1 MVRGYFIFSGQ
12 NSRDYKIGIEQCP
25 VYPVAQRVVEKT
37 TIPGR
42 SGEVVFD
49 SGAFSNVTQTYEIY
63 FNAKFQGM
71 SMAAG
76 YLAQWLHS
84 GLGYQR
90 LEDSYRPDSYRM
102 AMFTGPIDIDNWMN
116 LYGRCTIEFDCKPQR
131 FLKSGEFPIK
141 IQSGQSL
148 YNAWQPALPL
158 IQITGTGDGQ
168 LVVGKSTVNITGMT
182 GNLML
187 DSEVQN
193 AYDGTTNKNN
203 SISISGG
210 FPVLEHGESLISYSG
225 GITAVNITPRWWML

>member
-1 MVRGYFIFSGQ
+1 MNQFIFAGKSSK
-12 NSRDYKIGIEQCP
+12 NFKIRIEKCP
-25 VYPVAQRVVEKT
+25 VIHTGQRAIEKIT
-37 TIPGR
+37 VPGR
-42 SGEVVFD
+42 SGDLIFD
-49 SGAFSNVTQTYEIY
+49 TGAFANYTQPYEIY
-63 FNAKFQGM
+63 FNAKCIG
-71 SMAAG
+71 SARGAAQI
-76 YLAQWLHS
+76 ANWL
-84 GLGYQR
+84 LLPRGYQR
-90 LEDSYRPDSYRM
+90 LDDTYSPETYRM
-102 AMFTGPIDIDNWMN
+102 ASYIGPMEVENWM
-116 LYGRCTIEFDCKPQR
+116 LTFGRATIEFDCKPQR

-168 LVVGKSTVNITGMT
+168 LVVGKSTVNITGMA

>member
-1 MVRGYFIFSGQ
+1 MAKFWLDGVCSKNMGIELQAPVRFSGASPKVSTVTVPGK
-12 NSRDYKIGIEQCP
+12 NGDLHIYENAFENCTGDVDCFALRRD
-25 VYPVAQRVVEKT
+25 VYLTLSVITRWLFA
-37 TIPGR
+37 
-42 SGEVVFD
+42 S
-49 SGAFSNVTQTYEIY
+49 Y
-63 FNAKFQGM
+63 
-71 SMAAG
+71 G
-76 YLAQWLHS
+76 YR
-84 GLGYQR
+84 R
-90 LEDSYRPDSYRM
+90 LEVTEEKDTYRM
-102 AMFTGPIDIDNWMN
+102 ARVVNGPEAEIRMQ
-116 LYGRCTIEFDCKPQR
+116 LLAPFSLGFDCKPQR

-182 GNLML
+182 GSITL